1 MFWVRQITAVDIGP
15 LNCKAFCE
23 NLDHKLFWLSLT
35 DLKALG
41 LSVL

>member
-23 NLDHKLFWLSLT
+23 NLDHKAFWLSLT